1 VLTRVIESPFLAKL
15 RHFGSKLK
23 PSSIKTFAL
32 FLAVGFSV
40 SLTVS
45 ACNPTQ
51 QKNITTA
58 PTSAPTSVASSKSPE
73 SNVIRIGYQKYGSL
87 TLLKSRGNLEKRLAS
102 QNTSV
107 QCLGDLE
114 PVFDSS

>member
-1 VLTRVIESPFLAKL
+1 VLTRLRESPFLAKL

-32 FLAVGFSV
+32 LFAVGFSF

-45 ACNPTQ
+45 ACTPTQ
-51 QKNITTA
+51 QTNTTTA
-58 PTSAPTSVASSKSPE
+58 PTSAATAVASSKSQE
-73 SNVIRIGYQKYGSL
+73 SNVIRIGYQKYGTL

-107 QCLGDLE
+107 QCLGDFE